1 MSKRI
6 ETYKDL
12 LEEKQRMEMLL
23 KAQKELVQ
31 MDLKLIRGEF
41 RPALRAVK
49 TVGKMFTR
57 EKDKS
62 IVGLGSERLIDF
74 VFQRFILNKA
84 GWLARFIVPILVK
97 NVSSHVVAE
106 NKQNWMQKLRS
117 WLGKRNHNGQT
128 PPDPDPAST
137 SASAKNN

>member
-1 MSKRI
+1 MSKQI
-6 ETYKDL
+6 VTYNDL
-12 LEEKQRMEMLL
+12 LEEQQRMETLFR
-23 KAQKELVQ
+23 AQKELVQ
-31 MDLKLIRGEF
+31 MDLKLLRGEF

-62 IVGLGSERLIDF
+62 ILGLGSERLIDF

-84 GWLARFIVPILVK
+84 GWLARFIVPVLVK
-97 NVSSHVVAE
+97 NVSSHEMAE
-106 NKQNWMQKLRS
+106 NKQGWMQKLRS

-137 SASAKNN
+137 GTAAKNN